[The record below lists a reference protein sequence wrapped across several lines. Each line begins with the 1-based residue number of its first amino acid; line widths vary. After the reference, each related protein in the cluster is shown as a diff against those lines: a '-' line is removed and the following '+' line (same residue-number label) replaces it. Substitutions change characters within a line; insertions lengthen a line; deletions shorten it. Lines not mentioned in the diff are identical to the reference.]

1 MLSIG
6 SDQIQH
12 EHAIVGAR
20 TARVD
25 DEGRRRLLALA
36 LLPVDRANAHGVQV
50 GAGLARHEPQGPRVA
65 GTQANRIHPRVR
77 VHAKPR
83 DARIRERVR
92 EPGDDEGPS
101 RGSLRLDGDGFT
113 SSPSV
118 ARLIIS
124 AAPACG
130 AIYRRV
136 VMPVANASARNANTS
151 GPYVTPP
158 KYPKL

>member
-1 MLSIG
+1 MAFDL
-6 SDQIQH
+6 
-12 EHAIVGAR
+12 HAPVCRAVALTVALQRDGAPVHR
-20 TARVD
+20 RVL
-25 DEGRRRLLALA
+25 RFPTCTSR
-36 LLPVDRANAHGVQV
+36 
-50 GAGLARHEPQGPRVA
+50 RVA
-65 GTQANRIHPRVR
+65 R
-77 VHAKPR
+77 
-83 DARIRERVR
+83 
-92 EPGDDEGPS
+92 GPS

-124 AAPACG
+124 AVPACG
-130 AIYRRV
+130 SIYRRV